1 MTNEKNNNDDKDYID
16 YDIHS
21 KYCTYACEEPPDT
34 IAFNGR
40 CIIYI
45 KADGFFAING
55 YTSPILDNP
64 KNIDI
69 FNLLDDIVEI
79 TKNYHHTFY
88 EGVHYVKQINEHI
101 HQIDIVMGS

>member
-1 MTNEKNNNDDKDYID
+1 MTSENDNEDDDYID

-21 KYCTYACEEPPDT
+21 KYCTYCCNEPPDT

-45 KADGFFAING
+45 KPDGFFAING
-55 YTSPILDNP
+55 YTSSILDHP

-69 FNLLDDIVEI
+69 FNLLDDIVDI
-79 TKNYHHTFY
+79 TGNYHHVFF
-88 EGVHYVKQINEHI
+88 EGIHYVKQINEHI
-101 HQIDIVMGS
+101 HQIDIIMGS

>member
-1 MTNEKNNNDDKDYID
+1 MTNKDDNDYID

-45 KADGFFAING
+45 KPDGFFAING
-55 YTSPILDNP
+55 YTSPILNTP
-64 KNIDI
+64 TYIDI
-69 FNLLDDIVEI
+69 FNLLDNIVEI
-79 TKNYHHTFY
+79 TGDYHHTFF
-88 EGVHYVKQINEHI
+88 EGVNYIKQINEHI
-101 HQIDIVMGS
+101 HQIDVIMGS

>member
-1 MTNEKNNNDDKDYID
+1 MTSENNNEDDGYID

-21 KYCTYACEEPPDT
+21 KYCTYCCNELPDT

-55 YTSPILDNP
+55 YTSSILNNP
-64 KNIDI
+64 TFMDI
-69 FNLLDDIVEI
+69 FNLLDDIIEI
-79 TKNYHHTFY
+79 TNDYHHAFLKEY
-88 EGVHYVKQINEHI
+88 IMLNKLMNMSIKLI
-101 HQIDIVMGS
+101 L

>member
-1 MTNEKNNNDDKDYID
+1 MTNEINDNDNDYID

-55 YTSPILDNP
+55 YTSPILDTP
-64 KNIDI
+64 TYIDI

-79 TKNYHHTFY
+79 TGDYHHTFF
-88 EGVHYVKQINEHI
+88 EGVNYIKQINEHI
-101 HQIDIVMGS
+101 HQIDVIMGS